1 MTHISALSGL
11 RKGLWGVAISEKKGR
26 SATAGGIVKSTNSPV
41 NERSFGV
48 NGRRNKRHKPTVDT

>member
-26 SATAGGIVKSTNSPV
+26 SATAGRIVKSTNSPV
-41 NERSFGV
+41 NETSVGV
-48 NGRRNKRHKPTVDT
+48 NGRLGRQLVDS